1 MSTPAL
7 LHHLLHCFYSGLG
20 QRDWNSLPAPLIG
33 GDSLRDVLKA
43 SAQQWFSH
51 ARVTRARIPGLLH
64 FLLSQPSQRNEKS
77 RLFSPK
83 TEDKKRAFLSLLLLS
98 RNSTKNVPHFHKNVG
113 DSHKNIRV
121 FWKNMGEVLE
131 NVGAFLETLRNPPNS
146 TRTLL
151 PLSPKNRKEESLPS
165 KTSILLSTF
174 FIPSRE
180 NPSVIL
186 PHITWFQSSISPFP
200 PAFP

>member
-7 LHHLLHCFYSGLG
+7 LHHFPRYFYSVIA

-98 RNSTKNVPHFHKNVG
+98 RNSTKNVPHLHKNVG